1 MRTAILDLVYVGLGG
16 FLGSIGRYLA
26 TGAVHHIFPN
36 IYFPIGTA
44 AVNIIGCV
52 LIGVLTG
59 LAELRN
65 LLSPEMRMFLLIGLL
80 GGFTTFSTFGHETV
94 AFMRDGEFMHA
105 VGNVLIQVIIGLSGV
120 WLGYNVTRYI

>member
-1 MRTAILDLVYVGLGG
+1 MRTAILYLVYVGLGG

-26 TGAVHHIFPN
+26 SGVVHQIFPN
-36 IYFPIGTA
+36 TYFPIGTA
-44 AVNIIGCV
+44 AVNIIGCF

-59 LAELRN
+59 LAEFRN
-65 LLSPEMRMFLLIGLL
+65 LLSPEMRMFLVTGLL

-94 AFMRDGEFMHA
+94 AIMRDGEFLHA
-105 VGNVLIQVIIGLSGV
+105 GGNVLIQVIIGLSGV

>member
-1 MRTAILDLVYVGLGG
+1 MKTEMLNLVYVGLGG

-26 TGAVHHIFPN
+26 SGAVHQIFPN

-44 AVNIIGCV
+44 AVNITGCF
-52 LIGVLTG
+52 LIGILTG
-59 LAELRN
+59 LAEFRN

-94 AFMRDGEFMHA
+94 AFMRNGEFLHA
-105 VGNVLIQVIIGLSGV
+105 FGNVLIQVIIGLSGV
-120 WLGYNVTRYI
+120 WLGYNETRYI

>member
-44 AVNIIGCV
+44 VVNIIGCV

-59 LAELRN
+59 LTELRN
-65 LLSPEMRMFLLIGLL
+65 LLSPENV
-80 GGFTTFSTFGHETV
+80 FTDRFARRIYDFFNLWPRNRCFNAG
-94 AFMRDGEFMHA
+94 R
-105 VGNVLIQVIIGLSGV
+105 
-120 WLGYNVTRYI
+120 